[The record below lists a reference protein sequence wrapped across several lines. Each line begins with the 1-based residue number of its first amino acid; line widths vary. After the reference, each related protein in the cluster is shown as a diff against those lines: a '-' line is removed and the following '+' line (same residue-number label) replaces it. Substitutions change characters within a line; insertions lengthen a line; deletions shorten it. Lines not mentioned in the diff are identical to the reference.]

1 MGGGGGGGR
10 GGGGRGGGE
19 GGGEDRKHGACTLL
33 SAIISTNAGVTLIK
47 SSAHLLQNIPEFILA
62 TSH

>member
-1 MGGGGGGGR
+1 MGGGGR
-10 GGGGRGGGE
+10 GGGRRKGE
-19 GGGEDRKHGACTLL
+19 GGGGDRTHGACTLL

-47 SSAHLLQNIPEFILA
+47 SLLHVLQNIPKFISA